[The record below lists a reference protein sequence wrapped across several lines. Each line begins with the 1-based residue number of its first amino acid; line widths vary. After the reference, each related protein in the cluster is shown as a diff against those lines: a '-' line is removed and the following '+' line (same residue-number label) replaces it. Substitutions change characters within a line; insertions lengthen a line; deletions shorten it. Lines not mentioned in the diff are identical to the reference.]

1 MEKVEGKVVKVF
13 IPEEYINGQ
22 KIDVMLS
29 DKIGFEV
36 LIDNEVKEII
46 LEQTEDNCNIF
57 KNDMVYVI
65 REKDE
70 LLDIELKDG
79 ENYE

>member
-1 MEKVEGKVVKVF
+1 MKILNDVKRK
-13 IPEEYINGQ
+13 IINAPG
-22 KIDVMLS
+22 I
-29 DKIGFEV
+29 E
-36 LIDNEVKEII
+36 EII

-79 ENYE
+79 DYYE